1 MKEKLRNLVKSLAQR
16 HYSTD
21 TILRAILLP
30 TQTEEAE
37 KAMDELITAIEQ
49 TTNEKELCL
58 EIEKME
64 EKYLQ
69 T

>member
-1 MKEKLRNLVKSLAQR
+1 MKEKLSNLVRSLAQR

-30 TQTEEAE
+30 TQTEETE
-37 KAMDELITAIEQ
+37 KVMDELITVIEQ
-49 TTNEKELCL
+49 TINEKELCL